1 MSEVVN
7 LRRFRK
13 QKIRDE
19 AEKTAQANRLAFGLS
34 KAEREK
40 AALQNELD
48 QKRVD
53 GHRMARTPPPDAK
66 G

>member
-13 QKIRDE
+13 QKTRDE
-19 AEKTAQANRLAFGLS
+19 AAKTAQANRVAFGLS

-48 QKRVD
+48 QKRVE
-53 GHRMARTPPPDAK
+53 GHRMERTPSPDDK